1 MLADELPF
9 SITTPHG
16 LRGKI
21 PQEDKLAD

>member
-1 MLADELPF
+1 MLAGELPF

-21 PQEDKLAD
+21 PQKTS